1 MLCGALP
8 SASLALTGRIKK
20 YHTNLLLGKKRMEDH
35 RVSPHL
41 PDPEAPRLNQ
51 HAQSPSSSPFRVIQS
66 ETTSPSPEP
75 SPALEEAEPT
85 VFISIERLRELEA
98 IEKRIPTLIEKAIQD
113 HKKEK
118 LKLLHERDKL
128 DPSLVNLRVKR
139 YAMKHKD
146 EINAK
151 RRAKRKESAAGAA
164 RSVSA
169 TSVVTQSTVE
179 DPSAVGS
186 AAYRRTLSTLTVSFD
201 E

>member
-1 MLCGALP
+1 MP
-8 SASLALTGRIKK
+8 
-20 YHTNLLLGKKRMEDH
+20 
-35 RVSPHL
+35 
-41 PDPEAPRLNQ
+41 
-51 HAQSPSSSPFRVIQS
+51 SPS
-66 ETTSPSPEP
+66 P
-75 SPALEEAEPT
+75 SPALDETEPT
-85 VFISIERLRELEA
+85 IFISIERLRELEA

-151 RRAKRKESAAGAA
+151 RRAKRKEAAAGV
-164 RSVSA
+164 RSVS
-169 TSVVTQSTVE
+169 TSSVVTQSTVE
-179 DPSAVGS
+179 DPTAVGS